1 MDNRLFM
8 FLGFFATGV
17 AIVVITV
24 GISSL
29 LPVYKIIFLI
39 IGIFFSCLA
48 LSVRGYSYLITPVFR
63 QRKRDIVIS
72 NEDAFWISSAGDAIL
87 TKDGGEYV
95 STVFVRIPLYRSGTE
110 MTDEEKLNFSTQL
123 TKLVSASELP
133 VRYTSQIYIM
143 NKDNYI
149 NTIRSNAS
157 AAQLEESSLTSTG
170 APESA
175 VHRARG
181 KASMWQTMLDNVRKT
196 TSLEMVTYAMVSARG
211 DQEYEALSTA
221 QQRAREVMSGIA
233 AVFGVQP
240 SVITGQDILKF
251 VEPEYL
257 IPYSTT
263 TEQMAQQ
270 MNEGDLNG

>member
-1 MDNRLFM
+1 MDNRLFL
-8 FLGFFATGV
+8 FLGFFAAGV
-17 AIVVITV
+17 AVVAITV
-24 GISSL
+24 GISTL
-29 LPVYKIIFLI
+29 LPIYKILFLI

-48 LSVRGYSYLITPVFR
+48 LSVRWYYYLMAPVVR
-63 QRKRDIVIS
+63 QRRRDIVLS
-72 NEDAFWISSAGDAIL
+72 NEDAFWISSTGDAIL
-87 TKDGGEYV
+87 TKNGGEYV

-110 MTDEEKLNFSTQL
+110 MTDEEKLNFSMQL

-133 VRYTSQIYIM
+133 VRYTSQLYIM

-149 NTIRSNAS
+149 NIIRSNAS
-157 AAQLEESSLTSTG
+157 SAQLEESSLTG
-170 APESA
+170 AGASENA
-175 VHRARG
+175 IRRARG

-196 TSLEMVTYAMVSARG
+196 TSLEMVTYATVSAKG
-211 DQEYEALSTA
+211 DQEYEALSTS

-257 IPYSTT
+257 IPYSTA
-263 TEQMAQQ
+263 TEQMATQ
-270 MNEGDLNG
+270 MNEEAT